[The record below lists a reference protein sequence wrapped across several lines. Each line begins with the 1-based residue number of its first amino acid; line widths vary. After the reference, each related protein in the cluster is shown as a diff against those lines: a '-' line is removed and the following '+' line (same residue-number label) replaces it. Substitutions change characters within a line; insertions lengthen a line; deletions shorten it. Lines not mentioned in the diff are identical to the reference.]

1 MNFQILLV
9 EMGLIFNSVFNQFSC
24 LPRAYYANIYAME
37 IVMAWSTFQK
47 ENEKKQIWQ
56 ILGG

>member
-1 MNFQILLV
+1 
-9 EMGLIFNSVFNQFSC
+9 MGLIFNSVFNQFSC